1 MKRQVETLQ
10 WEMSEKN
17 AEISDLNDQL
27 SIVKPAAAVDGTDEG
42 IHILKKTGR
51 LSFLC

>member
-27 SIVKPAAAVDGTDEG
+27 SIVKPAAAAAAGTDEG
-42 IHILKKTGR
+42 IVKQTLK
-51 LSFLC
+51 

>member
-42 IHILKKTGR
+42 MWKKTGR